1 MRRSWYGAVAAFGL
15 IVSAACSQPEPAP
28 APEPAIRTFGLPNS
42 ASFPEGI
49 AYDAADGAIYTTSA
63 VDGTLVR
70 IAVATG
76 AAETVASAGVLVP
89 AGTTTFP
96 TTVGMKIDADKRL
109 WIAGGRMGT
118 MTVFDT
124 RTRAVV
130 AQVKVPETPGLVNL
144 VNDVVLIGNA
154 GYFTDTFVPTLW
166 RVTLNGTAATLEPWL
181 DLRGTP
187 IEYGDGPSLNGI
199 VATPDG
205 RTLIVGQMAKGLL
218 FRIDVET
225 KAVTPIDTGG
235 ADLTGIDGLVL
246 DGSRLYVVRQTAIE
260 VAAVDLAPDLSSG
273 KVAARLTE
281 SLAWPA
287 TAARV
292 GDDLVVVN
300 SQFNVRQAQK
310 ETRPFTLSRIPVAR
324 FGAS

>member
-1 MRRSWYGAVAAFGL
+1 MIRSWGATVAAAGL
-15 IVSAACSQPEPAP
+15 ILSAACGQPEPSPTP
-28 APEPAIRTFGLPNS
+28 APEPAIQTFDLPDTV
-42 ASFPEGI
+42 SFPEGI
-49 AYDAADGAIYTTSA
+49 AYDAADDAIYTTSA

-70 IAVATG
+70 IAAGTG
-76 AAETVASAGVLVP
+76 AAETVAPAGVLIP

-109 WIAGGRMGT
+109 WIAGGRVGT
-118 MTVFDT
+118 MTIFDT

-130 AQVKVPETPGLVNL
+130 AQVKTPEAPGLVN
-144 VNDVVLIGNA
+144 DVILIGNA

-187 IEYGDGPSLNGI
+187 IEYTDGPSLNGI

-205 RTLIVGQMAKGLL
+205 RTLIVGQMNKGLL

-246 DGSRLYVVRQTAIE
+246 DGSRLYVVRQTAVE

-287 TAARV
+287 TGARV

-300 SQFNVRQAQK
+300 SQFNVRQAQQ